1 MEPVPSNPTPG
12 AASPFRRP
20 PSTTSAFPR
29 PRASGF
35 GPVPPT
41 PLRSDPTRA
50 PSRARSRTESR
61 AGGER
66 ETLERRRRSGARWFF
81 WVAALSIVNSAA
93 ALGGQQWR
101 FIIGLGIT
109 QLADG
114 LAARG
119 GHGVPIVAAI
129 DAAFVGGFALLGRF
143 ALRGKR
149 WAFVIGAIFYALD
162 GLIFVAARDWVG
174 AAFHAFVVVMTLRG
188 LDAARRLRW
197 AATARAPAPS
207 CAAPP
212 ASRADRG
219 CG

>member
-1 MEPVPSNPTPG
+1 MEPVPSSPTPG

-29 PRASGF
+29 ARASGF

-41 PLRSDPTRA
+41 SLTPRKTETASPA
-50 PSRARSRTESR
+50 RTEAR

-66 ETLERRRRSGARWFF
+66 EALERRRRSGALWFF

-114 LAARG
+114 LAART
-119 GHGVPIVAAI
+119 GHGVPIVAAV
-129 DAAFVGGFALLGRF
+129 DAAFVGAFALLGRF
-143 ALRGKR
+143 ALRGQP
-149 WAFVIGAIFYALD
+149 WAFLVGAIFYAVD
-162 GLIFVAARDWVG
+162 GLIFVAAGDWVG
-174 AAFHAFVVVMTLRG
+174 VAFHAFVVVMALRG
-188 LDAARRLRW
+188 LDAARRLR
-197 AATARAPAPS
+197 
-207 CAAPP
+207 
-212 ASRADRG
+212 
-219 CG
+219 